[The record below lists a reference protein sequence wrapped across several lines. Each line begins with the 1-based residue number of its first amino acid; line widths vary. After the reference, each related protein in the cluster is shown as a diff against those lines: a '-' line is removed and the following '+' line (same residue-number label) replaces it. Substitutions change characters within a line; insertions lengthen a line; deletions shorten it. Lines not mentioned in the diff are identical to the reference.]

1 MGIIS
6 FLKSIF
12 NKQETIE
19 AEYYEDD
26 DVDNNSEDIEDSIPE
41 PVFVASQE
49 EINNLNKME
58 NKINLKQSI
67 IDEIDMYTSKNLE
80 SEGFQDCISNNDL
93 LNRDNNISLIKA
105 GFKNLLSK
113 SIADLDIR
121 VFEIKQRIKTYESAG
136 MTESITK
143 FSNALSEYELFAD
156 SLKNILNDEVQLLEK
171 LNYCILSYEIG
182 FTNGL
187 RNNDNELI

>member
-1 MGIIS
+1 MSIIS
-6 FLKSIF
+6 YIKSF
-12 NKQETIE
+12 FKPTIE
-19 AEYYEDD
+19 FEHEIDQD
-26 DVDNNSEDIEDSIPE
+26 IIEENFQENDNSITE
-41 PVFVASQE
+41 EVFIASQDE
-49 EINNLNKME
+49 LNNLNKME

-105 GFKNLLSK
+105 GFKNLLNK

-143 FSNALSEYELFAD
+143 FSNALTEYELFAD
-156 SLKNILNDEVQLLEK
+156 SLKNILSNEAQLLEK

>member
-105 GFKNLLSK
+105 GFKNLLNK

>member
-1 MGIIS
+1 MSILSYI
-6 FLKSIF
+6 KSIF
-12 NKQETIE
+12 NPKSEFEQKFDQDIIQDNIQ
-19 AEYYEDD
+19 EDD
-26 DVDNNSEDIEDSIPE
+26 NSIPE
-41 PVFVASQE
+41 EVFLASQDE
-49 EINNLNKME
+49 LNNLNKME

-80 SEGFQDCISNNDL
+80 TEGFQNCISNNDL

-105 GFKNLLSK
+105 GFKNLLNK

-143 FSNALSEYELFAD
+143 FSSALSEYELFSD
-156 SLKNILNDEVQLLEK
+156 SLKEILNNESLMLEK

>member
-1 MGIIS
+1 MSIIS
-6 FLKSIF
+6 YIKSFFKPTVEFEHEIDQDIIEENF
-12 NKQETIE
+12 QEN
-19 AEYYEDD
+19 
-26 DVDNNSEDIEDSIPE
+26 DNSITE
-41 PVFVASQE
+41 EVFIASQDE
-49 EINNLNKME
+49 LNNLNKME

-105 GFKNLLSK
+105 GFKNLLNK

-143 FSNALSEYELFAD
+143 FSNALTEYELFAD
-156 SLKNILNDEVQLLEK
+156 SLKNILSNEAQLLEK

>member
-1 MGIIS
+1 MSIIS
-6 FLKSIF
+6 YIKSFFKPTVEFEHEID
-12 NKQETIE
+12 QDIIE
-19 AEYYEDD
+19 ENFQEDD
-26 DVDNNSEDIEDSIPE
+26 NSITEE
-41 PVFVASQE
+41 VFIASQDE
-49 EINNLNKME
+49 LNNLNKME

-105 GFKNLLSK
+105 GFKNLLNK

-143 FSNALSEYELFAD
+143 FSNALTEYELFAD
-156 SLKNILNDEVQLLEK
+156 SLKNILSNEAQLLEK

>member
-1 MGIIS
+1 MGVKS
-6 FLKSIF
+6 FIKSIF
-12 NKQETIE
+12 SNNRVSEEEFDQD
-19 AEYYEDD
+19 YLLDNSD
-26 DVDNNSEDIEDSIPE
+26 DVEEIIPE
-41 PVFVASQE
+41 PTFVASQE

-67 IDEIDMYTSKNLE
+67 IDEIDLYISKNLE
-80 SEGFQDCISNNDL
+80 SAGFQDCISNNDL
-93 LNRDNNISLIKA
+93 LNRDNNIKLIKA
-105 GFKNLLSK
+105 GFKNLLNK

-143 FSNALSEYELFAD
+143 FSNALNEYELFTE
-156 SLKNILNDEVQLLEK
+156 SLKNIMNDESELLEK
-171 LNYCILSYEIG
+171 LDFCILSYEIG

-187 RNNDNELI
+187 RDNDNELI